1 MDKFW
6 RNTFVKNKLR
16 EQNNVQK
23 AIIIIT
29 LLCILCFMLFLPWK
43 AERINKGIR
52 EQVPVGYCFILSDP
66 TPKFTKSDAIKQ
78 NKEDRKFSA
87 QEGIPYDKSSELNPD
102 DYPPD
107 WVKTHLSIDY
117 RRYIGGIF
125 IPLVLGAAI
134 YLIYTWSV
142 MSKKPKD
149 DMDYFLSVIETI
161 SYRVSNFEKYH
172 RKLKKGGDLYLSVN
186 SISEIAYF
194 FGLLTLQ
201 DSQIIKELKEECI
214 ERVLAN
220 NHAQTDNIDFLLNYS
235 LNINDVFDESLTP
248 MDRNRLLNVYDSL
261 FYGNRVWLIYLFSN
275 CFIGKLLDKR
285 PLPENPYDEQFLQ

>member
-1 MDKFW
+1 MGKFW
-6 RNTFVKNKLR
+6 RNTFVKNTMSEL
-16 EQNNVQK
+16 NNKQK
-23 AIIIIT
+23 TIIFIT
-29 LLCILCFMLFLPWK
+29 LLCILCAMLFLPWK

-52 EQVPVGYCFILSDP
+52 EQVPIGYCFILSDP
-66 TPKFTKSDAIKQ
+66 VPKFTRSDAIKW

-117 RRYIGGIF
+117 RRYIGGVF

-149 DMDYFLSVIETI
+149 DMDCFLSVVETI
-161 SYRVSNFEKYH
+161 SYQTTHYENYSRYL
-172 RKLKKGGDLYLSVN
+172 RKGGSFYICSYVIN
-186 SISEIAYF
+186 EIAYS

-201 DSQIIKELKEECI
+201 DSDIIEELKQECI
-214 ERVLAN
+214 ERLFTNHNAHADNMDFFN
-220 NHAQTDNIDFLLNYS
+220 NYLTLNMG
-235 LNINDVFDESLTP
+235 DVFDESLASI
-248 MDRNRLLNVYDSL
+248 DRDRLSNVFDSL
-261 FYGNRVWLIYLFSN
+261 FYGQRVWLIYLFSL
-275 CFIGKLLDKR
+275 CFMGKLLDKR
-285 PLPENPYDEQFLQ
+285 ELP

>member
-1 MDKFW
+1 M
-6 RNTFVKNKLR
+6 KNKLR

-29 LLCILCFMLFLPWK
+29 LLCVLCFMLFLPWK

-52 EQVPVGYCFILSDP
+52 EQVPIGYCFILSDP

-117 RRYIGGIF
+117 RRYIGGVF

-149 DMDYFLSVIETI
+149 DMDYFLSVVETI
-161 SYRVSNFEKYH
+161 SYQTTHYENYSRYL
-172 RKLKKGGDLYLSVN
+172 RKGGAFYICSYVIN
-186 SISEIAYF
+186 EIAYS

-201 DSQIIKELKEECI
+201 DSDIIEELKQECI
-214 ERVLAN
+214 ERLFTNHNAHADNMDFFN
-220 NHAQTDNIDFLLNYS
+220 NYLTLNMG
-235 LNINDVFDESLTP
+235 DVFDESLTSI
-248 MDRNRLLNVYDSL
+248 DRDKLSNVFDSL
-261 FYGNRVWLIYLFSN
+261 FYGQRVWLIYLFSL
-275 CFIGKLLDKR
+275 CFMGKLLDKR
-285 PLPENPYDEQFLQ
+285 ELP